1 MLYYV
6 TGNSHKFQD
15 AKRYLGEYGIKI
27 EQKVLEIQE
36 IQSDSVEEIA
46 VDKAKKAYEILKKPL
61 FVNDSGWYISALNGF
76 PGPLMHYMSQ
86 WLSPQDFLN
95 LMQGKEN
102 RDIILKQVNVY
113 YDGTTVQL
121 FIHERIGKI
130 IEETKGEGRP
140 IDCVTVFLENG
151 LTIAEAKEQSI
162 KPVDEEALWSDLA
175 VWLKENSGFKN

>member
-86 WLSPQDFLN
+86 WLNPQDFLN

-121 FIHERIGKI
+121 FVHETIGKI
-130 IEETKGEGRP
+130 IKEVRGEGRL

-151 LTIAEAKEQSI
+151 LTIAEAKEQGI

-175 VWLKENSGFKN
+175 VWLKGNSLFKN